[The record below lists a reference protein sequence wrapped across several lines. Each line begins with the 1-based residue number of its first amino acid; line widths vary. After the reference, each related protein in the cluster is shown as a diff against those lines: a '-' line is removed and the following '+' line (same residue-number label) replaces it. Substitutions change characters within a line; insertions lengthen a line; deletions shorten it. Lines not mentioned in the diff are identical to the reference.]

1 LSDAPSHIRRQ
12 PTGGALDVEQAADA
26 VERLLR
32 ERRSGEV
39 EVIEFTPH
47 MRPTKNLG
55 DIGGLAATGL
65 VKRAKPGIAVGMQEA
80 AEAGQVSA
88 RMLAF
93 PVG

>member
-1 LSDAPSHIRRQ
+1 MEPERVALFKYLERISDQRR
-12 PTGGALDVEQAADA
+12 GV
-26 VERLLR
+26 LR

-39 EVIEFTPH
+39 EVMEFTPH

-80 AEAGQVSA
+80 AEPGQVSA